1 MQPSCPKTGLGS
13 HGDPPEPTTE
23 LRGPR
28 PPTPGATFRAG
39 LPRSPATVRQVN
51 YKPYGRPSPTLI
63 SRFHG
68 FPFYSIGAMKILYP
82 LSCLLSLVLADQPGQ
97 AVRHPKYS
105 TWMLES
111 AIARGEGI
119 SPADGLL
126 GVIQKGLFQEA
137 LRAAIAQSSDAAE
150 IARWSDYHRRSVEAN
165 IEDLLNATASSRD
178 LSLDRLCVGRSIM
191 EINLDE
197 PLHRNVLKA
206 LRKSLELQYR
216 NENAGLWY
224 FVDPPPPYPPYGN
237 LSYSD
242 GMYGFAPFAAL
253 YGMTYGDPGV
263 NLDAALLQ
271 LDLLYTQSIEP
282 STGLIK
288 HGYDASRDAPWAHP
302 ITGASPIVWGRSL
315 AWYLIGT
322 VDTLEIIASRS
333 GDHSEDARRTDKT
346 VQRIREI
353 FQRLA
358 RATVDAIEDSAGK
371 TGRYAVWQVMDR
383 PGEPGNFVE
392 ASASAMIAYV
402 LAKGVR
408 LGYLPGRSPSSET
421 DGKHRAASSLWVQGP
436 RPGFRDPVQ
445 SQDVLA
451 VARALYQDVVA
462 QFVVRRHE
470 DDTLDFLGTSII
482 ASLHEEKP
490 YYEYYTHRAVT
501 TNSLIGTSAFALA
514 SLEMERAASERGWE
528 GGNITFY

>member
-1 MQPSCPKTGLGS
+1 
-13 HGDPPEPTTE
+13 
-23 LRGPR
+23 
-28 PPTPGATFRAG
+28 
-39 LPRSPATVRQVN
+39 
-51 YKPYGRPSPTLI
+51 
-63 SRFHG
+63 
-68 FPFYSIGAMKILYP
+68 MKILYP
-82 LSCLLSLVLADQPGQ
+82 LSGLLSLALTARPGQ
-97 AVRHPKYS
+97 AITHPKHS
-105 TWMLES
+105 SWMLES
-111 AIARGEGI
+111 VIARGEGI
-119 SPADGLL
+119 NPADGLL

-137 LRAAIAQSSDAAE
+137 LRAAIAQSDDAAE
-150 IARWSDYHRRSVEAN
+150 IARWSEYHRRSVEAN

-191 EINLDE
+191 EMNLNE

-206 LRKSLELQYR
+206 LRQSLDLQYR
-216 NENAGLWY
+216 NENSGFWY

-253 YGMTYGDPGV
+253 YGMTYGDPEV

-271 LDLLYTQSIEP
+271 LELLYEQSIDP
-282 STGLIK
+282 ATGLIR
-288 HGYDASRDAPWAHP
+288 HGYDGSRDAPWAHP

-315 AWYLIGT
+315 AWYLIGA
-322 VDTLEIIASRS
+322 VDTLEIVANRS
-333 GDHSEDARRTDKT
+333 ADRSNAMSTDTT
-346 VQRIREI
+346 VQRIRDI

-358 RATVDAIEDSAGK
+358 RATVDALQDSARR
-371 TGRYAVWQVMDR
+371 TGRYAIWQVMDR

-392 ASASAMIAYV
+392 ASASAMVAYM

-408 LGYLPGRSPSSET
+408 LGYLPGS
-421 DGKHRAASSLWVQGP
+421 GVASAWRTGERLQVQDP
-436 RPGFRDPVQ
+436 RPGFRDSVGDPEVW
-445 SQDVLA
+445 A
-451 VARALYQDVVA
+451 VARALYEDVVEH
-462 QFVVRRHE
+462 FVVRRE

-514 SLEMERAASERGWE
+514 SLEMERRD
-528 GGNITFY
+528 I

>member
-1 MQPSCPKTGLGS
+1 MSKTGLGS
-13 HGDPPEPTTE
+13 GGDRPPEPTTE
-23 LRGPR
+23 LRAPR
-28 PPTPGATFRAG
+28 PPTPGTAFRAG
-39 LPRSPATVRQVN
+39 LPGVKRLGV
-51 YKPYGRPSPTLI
+51 
-63 SRFHG
+63 
-68 FPFYSIGAMKILYP
+68 MKILYS
-82 LSCLLSLVLADQPGQ
+82 LSCLLSLVLADRPGL
-97 AVRHPKYS
+97 AVRHPKHS

-111 AIARGEGI
+111 VIARGEGI
-119 SPADGLL
+119 NPADGLL

-191 EINLDE
+191 EMNLDE

-206 LRKSLELQYR
+206 LRKSLELQYQ
-216 NENAGLWY
+216 NENSGFWY

-242 GMYGFAPFAAL
+242 GMYGFAPFATL
-253 YGMTYGDPGV
+253 YGMTYGDPRV
-263 NLDAALLQ
+263 NLDSALLQ
-271 LDLLYTQSIEP
+271 LDLLYKQSIEP
-282 STGLIK
+282 STSLIK
-288 HGYDASRDAPWAHP
+288 HGYDASREAPWAHP

-322 VDTLEIIASRS
+322 VDTLEIIGSKYKDNS
-333 GDHSEDARRTDKT
+333 DAMRKDKT
-346 VQRIREI
+346 VRRILEI
-353 FQRLA
+353 FQRLT
-358 RATVDAIEDSAGK
+358 RATVEAIQDSAEK
-371 TGRYAVWQVMDR
+371 SGRYAVWQVMDR

-408 LGYLPGRSPSSET
+408 LGYLPGAGRSPTLET
-421 DGKHRAASSLWVQGP
+421 VGKHRASSYLRVQDP
-436 RPGFRDPVQ
+436 MPGFHDQVR
-445 SQDVLA
+445 SQDVLD
-451 VARALYQDVVA
+451 VARALYQDVVEH
-462 QFVVRRHE
+462 FVVRRQE

-514 SLEMERAASERGWE
+514 SLEMERAG
-528 GGNITFY
+528 I

>member
-1 MQPSCPKTGLGS
+1 MSKTGLGS

-28 PPTPGATFRAG
+28 LPTPGQLLGPACPDG
-39 LPRSPATVRQVN
+39 L
-51 YKPYGRPSPTLI
+51 
-63 SRFHG
+63 
-68 FPFYSIGAMKILYP
+68 MKILYP
-82 LSCLLSLVLADQPGQ
+82 LSCLLSLVLADRPGQ
-97 AVRHPKYS
+97 AVRHPKHS

-111 AIARGEGI
+111 VIARGEGI
-119 SPADGLL
+119 NPADGLL
-126 GVIQKGLFQEA
+126 GVIQKVQHCRGMVGLFQEA

-191 EINLDE
+191 EMNLDE

-216 NENAGLWY
+216 NENAG
-224 FVDPPPPYPPYGN
+224 FC
-237 LSYSD
+237 D

-253 YGMTYGDPGV
+253 YGMTYGDPRLNV
-263 NLDAALLQ
+263 DSALLQ
-271 LDLLYTQSIEP
+271 LDLLYKQSIEP

-288 HGYDASRDAPWAHP
+288 HGYDASREAPWAHP

-322 VDTLEIIASRS
+322 VDTLEIIASKY
-333 GDHSEDARRTDKT
+333 EDNANAMRKDKT
-346 VQRIREI
+346 VQRILEI

-358 RATVDAIEDSAGK
+358 RATVETIEDSAGK

-408 LGYLPGRSPSSET
+408 LGHLPGSGRSPTLEAV
-421 DGKHRAASSLWVQGP
+421 GKHRASSYLRVQGP
-436 RPGFRDPVQ
+436 MPGFRDPVR

-451 VARALYQDVVA
+451 VARALYQDVVE
-462 QFVVRRHE
+462 QFVVRRQE

-490 YYEYYTHRAVT
+490 YYEVRFVPFSRSYVFWLMTISAVLYSPSSHNEQLDWDQCVCPSLPRDGASGHLRGVD
-501 TNSLIGTSAFALA
+501 NSV
-514 SLEMERAASERGWE
+514 
-528 GGNITFY
+528 Y